1 MEWVIHQSSQRFT
14 MKSLNFVKHII
25 CFKKGPEIFITLA
38 PVEYSN
44 GNIQNTHNIKKSLN
58 TVSGDQI
65 KAKNH
70 FLKKLLMQEKF
81 YKKFFKHCLAFPKKR
96 FQLCYS
102 KICKKSGKCH
112 FPTLWTFVFHLN
124 VISKPSFKM
133 VPKTN
138 FEFQ

>member
-14 MKSLNFVKHII
+14 MKSLNFMKHII
-25 CFKKGPEIFITLA
+25 CSKKGPEIFITLA

-70 FLKKLLMQEKF
+70 FLKKAPNAGEIL
-81 YKKFFKHCLAFPKKR
+81 
-96 FQLCYS
+96 
-102 KICKKSGKCH
+102 
-112 FPTLWTFVFHLN
+112 
-124 VISKPSFKM
+124 
-133 VPKTN
+133 
-138 FEFQ
+138 